1 MQSQK
6 IGTSDVNNFDLF
18 DVQPGKCFV
27 QVNVMSSNLINV
39 MNEGNLNS
47 KHVNGLKD

>member
-6 IGTSDVNNFDLF
+6 IGTGDVSNFDLF

-27 QVNVMSSNLINV
+27 QVNVMSSHLNIA
-39 MNEGNLNS
+39 MNEGKINS
-47 KHVNGLKD
+47 KHVDGLKD